1 MESYLQQLLR
11 GDHLREIEV
20 KHIIG
25 QIKSGQVSDTWIAG
39 FISLLASKGETP
51 LEIGYLAKAIKTS
64 MPPLTLPADLQ
75 PVDLVGTGGDSSHSL
90 NISTAASLVV
100 ASCGVPV
107 AKHGNRSVSSKCG
120 SADLL
125 EAWGIPFQYSP
136 SETLS
141 APIKSLRKCGL
152 AFLIS
157 LLSGKRRGEPG
168 QEYERSGL

>member
-64 MPPLTLPADLQ
+64 KYNL
-75 PVDLVGTGGDSSHSL
+75 SR
-90 NISTAASLVV
+90 
-100 ASCGVPV
+100 
-107 AKHGNRSVSSKCG
+107 AKK
-120 SADLL
+120 
-125 EAWGIPFQYSP
+125 
-136 SETLS
+136 ET
-141 APIKSLRKCGL
+141 
-152 AFLIS
+152 
-157 LLSGKRRGEPG
+157 EVT
-168 QEYERSGL
+168 